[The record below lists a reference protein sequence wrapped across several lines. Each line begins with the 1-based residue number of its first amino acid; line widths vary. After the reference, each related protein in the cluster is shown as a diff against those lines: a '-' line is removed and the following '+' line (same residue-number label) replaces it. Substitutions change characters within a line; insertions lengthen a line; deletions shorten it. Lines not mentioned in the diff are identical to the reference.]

1 MKKKVKLQIYT
12 ASNDYFIPT
21 ITIGKD
27 SYYVCCDR
35 TEITTGRIRNLT
47 KWSPSIRPLHEAI
60 VRSTENG
67 EYYTKVVSGR
77 ITIDNYYIT
86 RGAIGGKSSETII
99 NKTIEYLTS
108 RLGWYFPTTLSL

>member
-1 MKKKVKLQIYT
+1 MKTKAKLQIYT

-21 ITIGKD
+21 ITIGCAE
-27 SYYVCCDR
+27 YYVCCYR

-47 KWSPSIRPLHEAI
+47 KWSTSSRTLHEAI

-77 ITIDNYYIT
+77 ITIDNYDIT

-99 NKTIEYLTS
+99 NKTIEYLSS
-108 RLGWYFPTTLSL
+108 RLGWHFQQTLSL